1 MTYQVLT
8 DESPGKMPLPVAPS
22 QVWII
27 STLEVAVSWQD
38 DHHLMLVHPS
48 YPLAG
53 QHNNPLHD
61 EGYWAPPFVAYP
73 VPIEFS
79 PPTTAESLL
88 RLATSTASR
97 IDIERDL
104 NHLAYQMGLRDIRLR
119 RRSPFLE
126 LKVSPR
132 SPSMVKAYYILR
144 HGLVGVDASSSRN
157 LADPEQR
164 RGYVFLP
171 LRGYLTATEKRPGE
185 EHGRSE
191 RWFLGKPLMSNVEYV
206 LQEEMRR
213 LAISEEGLDVPT
225 ELFHREER
233 GVLCVVDLAGYGT
246 ALRYVFDHM
255 HTFSTTAD
263 RAQDEFRRQV
273 AHELHTML
281 GDLGTTQAQFAGDGF
296 VAAFPERAF
305 TNTTALISNIVTR
318 WEALIRLIEQL
329 NGSIRAPEKRVGTRM
344 VLHQGAYNYGRI
356 AGTRSFAAAFDG
368 TAVIEAVRL
377 EQGLATASK
386 ERSTPMFASLPRRSH
401 LIAVSAQLAEQM
413 KPTESDSPFGDWTA
427 LGETSLTAKEY
438 EGGAFVYQVP
448 SAESDRTSSTGEA
461 P

>member
-8 DESPGKMPLPVAPS
+8 DEGPEGMLLPTSPS
-22 QVWII
+22 SVWII
-27 STLEVAVSWQD
+27 STLEVAVPWQD
-38 DHHLMLVHPS
+38 DRHLMLIHPS

-53 QHNNPLHD
+53 QLNSPPHD

-73 VPIEFS
+73 VQIEFS
-79 PPTTAESLL
+79 PPSTAGSLL
-88 RLATSTASR
+88 RLATEAVNR

-104 NHLAYQMGLRDIRLR
+104 NHLAYQMGLRDTRLR
-119 RRSPFLE
+119 RRSPFME

-144 HGLVGVDASSSRN
+144 HGLVGVDTSSLRN

-171 LRGYLTATEKRPGE
+171 LREYSAATQVRPGE

-206 LQEEMRR
+206 LSDEMRR
-213 LAISEEGLDVPT
+213 LGISEEYIDVPPD
-225 ELFHREER
+225 LFCREER

-246 ALRYVFDHM
+246 ALRYAFEYM
-255 HTFSTTAD
+255 HTFSMTANN
-263 RAQDEFRRQV
+263 AQDEFRRRV

-305 TNTTALISNIVTR
+305 PDTAELITGVVAR
-318 WEALIRLIEQL
+318 WEALVDLIEQL
-329 NGSIRAPEKRVGTRM
+329 NGSIRAPDKRVGTRM
-344 VLHQGAYNYGRI
+344 VLHQGEYTYGRI

-386 ERSTPMFASLPRRSH
+386 ERNATVFTSLPERSH
-401 LIAVSAQLAEQM
+401 LLAVSRRLGDRL
-413 KPTESDSPFGDWTA
+413 ESSGSKDPFPRWAT
-427 LGETSLTAKEY
+427 LGEASVSAKEY
-438 EGGAFVYQVP
+438 AGDALIFQLPGA
-448 SAESDRTSSTGEA
+448 EEE
-461 P
+461 

>member
-8 DESPGKMPLPVAPS
+8 DESPERMLLPVSPS
-22 QVWII
+22 SVWII
-27 STLEVAVSWQD
+27 STLEIAVSWQD

-53 QHNNPLHD
+53 QHNSPRHD

-73 VPIEFS
+73 VPIDYS
-79 PPTTAESLL
+79 PPTTAGSLL
-88 RLATSTASR
+88 RLATETAER

-104 NHLAYQMGLRDIRLR
+104 NHLAYQMGLRDTRLR
-119 RRSPFLE
+119 RRSSFLE

-132 SPSMVKAYYILR
+132 SPSLVKAYYILR
-144 HGLVGVDASSSRN
+144 HGLVSVDTSSSRN

-171 LRGYLTATEKRPGE
+171 LRGYSAATQVRPSE

-191 RWFLGKPLMSNVEYV
+191 RWFLGKPLMSNVEHV
-206 LQEEMRR
+206 LDDEMRR
-213 LAISEEGLDVPT
+213 LVISEEGIDVPPD
-225 ELFHREER
+225 LFCREER

-246 ALRYVFDHM
+246 ALRYAFEHM
-255 HTFSTTAD
+255 HTFTTTANT
-263 RAQDEFRRQV
+263 AQDEFRRRV

-296 VAAFPERAF
+296 VAAFPERSF
-305 TNTTALISNIVTR
+305 PDTTELITGIVAR
-318 WEALIRLIEQL
+318 WEGLVDLIEQL
-329 NGSIRAPEKRVGTRM
+329 NVSIRAADKRVGTRM
-344 VLHQGAYNYGRI
+344 VLHQGTYTYGRI

-386 ERSTPMFASLPRRSH
+386 ERSATAFASLPQRSH
-401 LIAVSAQLAEQM
+401 LLAVSRRLGDRLE
-413 KPTESDSPFGDWTA
+413 PTEPKDPFSRWSM
-427 LGETSLTAKEY
+427 LGEASLNAKEY
-438 EGGAFVYQVP
+438 EGDALVYHLLT
-448 SAESDRTSSTGEA
+448 AEEEA
-461 P
+461 R

>member
-8 DESPGKMPLPVAPS
+8 AESPERMPLPASPS
-22 QVWII
+22 SVWII
-27 STLEVAVSWQD
+27 STLEIAVSWQG
-38 DHHLMLVHPS
+38 DHHLMLIHPS

-53 QHNNPLHD
+53 QHNSPPHD

-73 VPIEFS
+73 VPIEYS
-79 PPTTAESLL
+79 PPTTAGSLL
-88 RLATSTASR
+88 RLATEAAER

-104 NHLAYQMGLRDIRLR
+104 NHLAYQMGLRDISLKR
-119 RRSPFLE
+119 RTSFLE

-132 SPSMVKAYYILR
+132 SPSLVKAYYILR
-144 HGLVGVDASSSRN
+144 HGLAGVDRSSSRN

-171 LRGYLTATEKRPGE
+171 LGGYAAATQVRPGE
-185 EHGRSE
+185 EHGRSG

-206 LQEEMRR
+206 LGDEMRR
-213 LAISEEGLDVPT
+213 LVISEEGIDVPAD
-225 ELFHREER
+225 LFCRQER

-246 ALRYVFDHM
+246 ALRYAFEHM
-255 HTFSTTAD
+255 HTFSTTASK
-263 RAQDEFRRQV
+263 AQDEFRGRV

-305 TNTTALISNIVTR
+305 PDATELIASIVAR
-318 WEALIRLIEQL
+318 WERLVDLIEQL
-329 NGSIRAPEKRVGTRM
+329 NCAIRVPDKRVGTRM
-344 VLHQGAYNYGRI
+344 VLHQGNYTYGRI

-368 TAVIEAVRL
+368 TAVIEVVRL

-386 ERSTPMFASLPRRSH
+386 ERSATVFASLRQRSH
-401 LIAVSAQLAEQM
+401 LLALSRRLSDQLEPAEP
-413 KPTESDSPFGDWTA
+413 KARFSRWSA
-427 LGETSLTAKEY
+427 LGEASLNAKEY
-438 EGGAFVYQVP
+438 EGDALIFQLP
-448 SAESDRTSSTGEA
+448 TEEDDR
-461 P
+461 